1 MFLISLSE
9 ESASLKSLYLL
20 ETFLTFLF
28 DKDSQITGAQLS
40 SIVITL
46 FDVATFKGTISTF

>member
-1 MFLISLSE
+1 MISLSE

-46 FDVATFKGTISTF
+46 FDVTIFKGTISTF